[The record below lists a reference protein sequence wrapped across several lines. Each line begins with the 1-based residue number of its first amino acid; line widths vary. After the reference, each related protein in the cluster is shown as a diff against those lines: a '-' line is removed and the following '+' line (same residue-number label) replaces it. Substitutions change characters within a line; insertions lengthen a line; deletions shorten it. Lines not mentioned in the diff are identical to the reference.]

1 MHCDTMM
8 QLWKDDCR
16 KEEAVNLYDCDYS
29 INIKKMIEGKSLA
42 QCFALY
48 LPWKKSGKPAYQILQ
63 EMHDVFLKELD
74 LNAEYIKQ
82 ATTADEILKNDEAG
96 FLSAVLT
103 IEDGAFIEDKIE
115 RIDEVYDWGVRMIG
129 IIWNHE
135 NTLAYPNSRDAE
147 LHNLGL
153 KPFGFECIERMKEK
167 GIIVDVSHLSDAGFY
182 DVYNNTEKPFVASH
196 SNAREVCPFVRNLT
210 DDMIRKL
217 GKRGG
222 VTGLNYC
229 RDFLFTSAEEKEIV
243 YDNYLDIT
251 CNKLAEHAKH
261 IVNVGGMGV
270 LGLGSDFDGIHAY
283 VGMPKADKMDHLA
296 NALHKNGFTEG
307 QIDDIFYGNV
317 MRVYREVL

>member
-1 MHCDTMM
+1 MNRIIDMHCDTMM

-48 LPWKKSGKPAYQILQ
+48 LPWKKSGKLAYQILQ

-74 LNAEYIKQ
+74 LNADYIKQ

-135 NTLAYPNSRDAE
+135 NTLAYPNSKDAE

-167 GIIVDVSHLSDAGFY
+167 GIIVDVSHLNEGGFY
-182 DVYNNTEKPFVASH
+182 DVARTLKGPFAASH
-196 SNAREVCPFVRNLT
+196 SCSRVLCDHQRNLNDEQLKT
-210 DDMIRKL
+210 LADC
-217 GKRGG
+217 GG
-222 VTGLNYC
+222 IVGINFC
-229 RDFLFTSAEEKEIV
+229 DEFLFEGGGRATFDRI
-243 YDNYLDIT
+243 I
-251 CNKLAEHAKH
+251 EHIKH
-261 IVNVGGMGV
+261 IKNVAGIETIGW
-270 LGLGSDFDGIHAY
+270 GSDFDGIDDNGELVDYTGFNPLVDALTNHFTDDEI
-283 VGMPKADKMDHLA
+283 DKI
-296 NALHKNGFTEG
+296 NYKNFL
-307 QIDDIFYGNV
+307 
-317 MRVYREVL
+317 RVFG